1 MRDTRSEDAVRRQF
15 VAAPKDAQLQEF
27 YSKAAGGDAATHN
40 YEDRP
45 GHGVQKA
52 ATQSASVAS
61 NTAQSRS
68 QWSNGARRQRATKGV
83 RTRAD
88 TAHTKTAKPM
98 APKSGEP
105 DQDWV

>member
-15 VAAPKDAQLQEF
+15 VAVPKDAQLQEF

-52 ATQSASVAS
+52 ATQSADADEPAS
-61 NTAQSRS
+61 AAAAPAAAADDAAQ
-68 QWSNGARRQRATKGV
+68 
-83 RTRAD
+83 
-88 TAHTKTAKPM
+88 
-98 APKSGEP
+98 
-105 DQDWV
+105 